1 MKYIQISPIGY
12 VLQRQKHIRHLSW
25 MKRFLERVQQISNA
39 PARLSGVV
47 NVLQT
52 AVGSEDQAYL
62 VITKSDLT
70 APIEEA
76 DKARDNLYSG
86 LTSMLDALSR
96 LGTAEQQQAAGRVVE
111 RVAYHKVSISD
122 KYEDESEKIAQLVQD
137 LKDGSLAADIATLGL
152 TATVNQ
158 LEQQNQQV
166 VNLMKQRQTDRS
178 AVDTNAMAK
187 ARVVTDAAYED
198 VVLVLNAFAIT
209 EYNGQSS
216 PYDEA
221 IRIVN
226 SDISYYSQYV
236 FVNATA
242 SGGTTTGTTSP
253 DPSEG
258 TTSPGTSEG
267 GDNGGGTTDPDPST
281 GGGTTEPENPGTGGT
296 TPDPNPSTGGGGTT
310 NPDPD
315 GGSDSEE

>member
-12 VLQRQKHIRHLSW
+12 VLQRQKNIRHLSW
-25 MKRFLERVQQISNA
+25 MKRFLERVQQIDHA
-39 PARLSGVV
+39 PARLAGVI
-47 NVLQT
+47 NVLQS

-76 DKARDNLYSG
+76 DKARDNTYSG
-86 LTSMLDALSR
+86 MTSMLDFQKR

-111 RVAYHKVSISD
+111 RVAYHNVSISD

-137 LKDGSLAADIATLGL
+137 LKGGSLAADVATLNL
-152 TATVNQ
+152 TAVVNQ

-166 VNLMKQRQTDRS
+166 VSLMKQSQTDRS
-178 AVDTNAMAK
+178 AVESNAMAK

-198 VVLVLNAFAIT
+198 AVMVLNAFAVT
-209 EYNGQSS
+209 EYDGQSS

-242 SGGTTTGTTSP
+242 
-253 DPSEG
+253 
-258 TTSPGTSEG
+258 GTS
-267 GDNGGGTTDPDPST
+267 T
-281 GGGTTEPENPGTGGT
+281 GT
-296 TPDPNPSTGGGGTT
+296 TPDPSQGGGSTDPQ
-310 NPDPD
+310 PDPD
-315 GGSDSEE
+315 GGSDSDE